1 MNNTAA
7 HNDTTI
13 PAPKKLPWYRKLG
26 MQVLLSLVLG
36 IAVGFIFPKFA
47 AQLKLLGDMFLSLI
61 KAGVAPLVFLTIVHG
76 IASAGDVKS
85 AGRVGW
91 RSIVYFEVVSTI
103 ALMLGLLAGNLL
115 QIGQGMSTVASG
127 KLPPAAA
134 KAAPQGFLEFMAHIV
149 PDNFVGAFAKGEL
162 LQVVVLAVMVG
173 IGILAIPEG
182 RRVRINEGLDY
193 ISEVLFSFINLVMK
207 LAPIGTFGAV
217 AYSVGSNGTA
227 VLIALAQLV
236 LSFYGVV
243 VVFIAVVLGLIAKL
257 AGFSLWRFLRYIKD
271 EIFIVLGTA
280 SSESALPRLLIKL
293 ERLGCAK
300 QTVGLVLPTGYA
312 FNLDGTSLFMSMGVM
327 FIAHAYGVPI
337 TLDQQIGI
345 LLLMLLTSKG
355 AATVSGGSFVVFAAT
370 VTSTGILPVE
380 GLAVIFGVYRFMSM
394 AIATCNTIG
403 NSVATVVVAKWSRTF
418 DPQVAHRHLYP
429 EHYPAT
435 AMADAALDD
444 GNLLPEDINEANPH
458 TSGIPM
464 SKSTPSL

>member
-1 MNNTAA
+1 M
-7 HNDTTI
+7 TTKTMG
-13 PAPKKLPWYRKLG
+13 AGSVVAQPKKLPWYRKLG
-26 MQVLLSLVLG
+26 MQVLLSLILG
-36 IAVGFIFPKFA
+36 IAVGLLFPKFA
-47 AQLKLLGDMFLSLI
+47 SQLKLLGDMFLALI

-91 RSIVYFEVVSTI
+91 RSIVYFEVISTI
-103 ALMLGLLAGNLL
+103 ALAVGLLAGNLL
-115 QIGQGMSTVASG
+115 QIGKSMSPIATGAVPPTV
-127 KLPPAAA
+127 A
-134 KAAPQGFLEFMAHIV
+134 KAAPQGFVEFVMHIV

-162 LQVVVLAVMVG
+162 LQVIVLAVMVG
-173 IGILAIPEG
+173 IGILAIPEA
-182 RRVRINEGLDY
+182 RREKVNVGLDY

-227 VLIALAQLV
+227 VLVALAQLM

-243 VVFIAVVLGLIAKL
+243 ILFLAVVLGLVCKL
-257 AGFSLWRFLRYIKD
+257 FGFSLWRFLRYIKD

-293 ERLGCAK
+293 ERLGCSK

-312 FNLDGTSLFMSMGVM
+312 FNLDGTSLFMAMGVM

-337 TLDQQIGI
+337 SPEQQIGI

-380 GLAVIFGVYRFMSM
+380 GLAVIFGVYRFLSM

-418 DPQVAHRHLYP
+418 DAATAERHLYP
-429 EHYPAT
+429 ERYPET
-435 AMADAALDD
+435 ARADAALED
-444 GNLLPEDINEANPH
+444 GNLLPEDMIEASPH
-458 TSGIPM
+458 PASIQVR
-464 SKSTPSL
+464 

>member
-1 MNNTAA
+1 MENHSSSADA
-7 HNDTTI
+7 LI
-13 PAPKKLPWYRKLG
+13 SPPRKLPWYRKLG
-26 MQVLLSLVLG
+26 MQVLVSLVLG

-47 AQLKLLGDMFLSLI
+47 SQLKLLGDMFLSLI

-91 RSIVYFEVVSTI
+91 RSIFYFEVLSTI
-103 ALMLGLLAGNLL
+103 ALVVGMLAGNLL
-115 QIGQGMSTVASG
+115 QIGKGMTTVATG
-127 KLPPAAA
+127 AAPPVVA
-134 KAAPQGFLEFMAHIV
+134 KAGPHGFLEFMAHIV

-182 RRVRINEGLDY
+182 RREKINEGLGQ

-236 LSFYGVV
+236 FSFYAVV
-243 VVFIAVVLGLIAKL
+243 AVFIVVVLGLVARL

-271 EIFIVLGTA
+271 EILIVLGTA

-312 FNLDGTSLFMSMGVM
+312 FNLDGTSLFMAMGVM
-327 FIAHAYGVPI
+327 FIAHAYGVPLS
-337 TLDQQIGI
+337 LDQQIGI

-370 VTSTGILPVE
+370 VTSTGMLPVE
-380 GLAVIFGVYRFMSM
+380 GLAVIFGVYRFLSM

-403 NSVATVVVAKWSRTF
+403 NSVATVVIAKWSGTF
-418 DPQVAHRHLYP
+418 DREAAQRHLYP
-429 EHYPAT
+429 ERFPET
-435 AMADAALDD
+435 ANADAALDD
-444 GNLLPEDINEANPH
+444 GNLLPEDSTEGNPH
-458 TSGIPM
+458 TAGIPL
-464 SKSTPSL
+464 SKSGV

>member
-1 MNNTAA
+1 M
-7 HNDTTI
+7 TTT
-13 PAPKKLPWYRKLG
+13 KKTPWYRKLG

-36 IAVGFIFPKFA
+36 IAFGFLFPKFSM
-47 AQLKLLGDMFLSLI
+47 QLKLLGDMFLSLI

-76 IASAGDVKS
+76 IASAGDIKS

-91 RSIVYFEVVSTI
+91 RSIVYFEVVSTV
-103 ALMLGLLAGNLL
+103 ALVIGMLAGNLL
-115 QIGQGMSTVASG
+115 ELGSNMSHVTAGAV
-127 KLPPAAA
+127 PPAAA
-134 KAAPQGFLEFMAHIV
+134 KAETQSFLSFMMHIV

-173 IGILAIPEG
+173 IGILAIPDA
-182 RRVRINEGLDY
+182 RREKVNVGLDY

-227 VLIALAQLV
+227 VLVALAQLV
-236 LSFYGVV
+236 LGFYGVIIL
-243 VVFIAVVLGLIAKL
+243 FLAVVLGSVAKL
-257 AGFSLWRFLRYIKD
+257 AGFSLWRFLRYIKE

-312 FNLDGTSLFMSMGVM
+312 FNLDGTSIFMAMGVM
-327 FIAHAYGVPI
+327 FISHAYGVPLG
-337 TLDQQIGI
+337 LDQQIGI

-370 VTSTGILPVE
+370 VTSTGILPIE
-380 GLAVIFGVYRFMSM
+380 GLAVIFGVYRFLSM

-403 NSVATVVVAKWSRTF
+403 NSVATVVVAKWSGTF
-418 DPQVAHRHLYP
+418 DAATAEKHLYP
-429 EHYPAT
+429 ERYPQV
-435 AMADAALDD
+435 MA
-444 GNLLPEDINEANPH
+444 EDEHINGI
-458 TSGIPM
+458 SGISRPQEVGR
-464 SKSTPSL
+464 